1 MWKSKFY
8 DVFAID
14 ATPARWHGHRVRRC
28 RRRGRRAR
36 RYKRRRIA
44 RDVSRRL
51 RIRGQRRGDV
61 ARRVRA
67 RQLRR
72 RARRGRARRRDV
84 ARRRGGLPRVR
95 GGRRGGVARRF
106 RRRRARPHRR
116 WLVRRR
122 RARRRRRGLVGRRER
137 VRRVRR
143 DRGLR
148 GGARRGPRRRARRR
162 RRLCGKQSTS
172 VSSAPDNS
180 SLSHFSVLSRR
191 EDVVGPAGVGL
202 AGPSLFRSQVSSR
215 STPQVPVALHELV
228 GGAGAGARHAIEQ
241 ASRRWRGGR
250 RGDSGRTRR
259 KLDFH
264 TGRCVRRQRRRVR
277 ARSRRGNARGPRRR
291 RRVARLHR
299 GARRN

>member
-1 MWKSKFY
+1 M
-8 DVFAID
+8 
-14 ATPARWHGHRVRRC
+14 
-28 RRRGRRAR
+28 
-36 RYKRRRIA
+36 
-44 RDVSRRL
+44 RRL
-51 RIRGQRRGDV
+51 IDDYYHKNLANPPVAVIRTLIIDE
-61 ARRVRA
+61 AHF
-67 RQLRR
+67 LRN
-72 RARRGRARRRDV
+72 AVSFWGI
-84 ARRRGGLPRVR
+84 
-95 GGRRGGVARRF
+95 
-106 RRRRARPHRR
+106 
-116 WLVRRR
+116 
-122 RARRRRRGLVGRRER
+122 
-137 VRRVRR
+137 
-143 DRGLR
+143 
-148 GGARRGPRRRARRR
+148 GAALAGNGAE
-162 RRLCGKQSTS
+162 LCGNQP
-172 VSSAPDNS
+172 VCRVPDNS

-299 GARRN
+299 GARRH